1 MIDYRGSGQSVMEL
15 SHRKPQFD
23 NISNMTKVEIRRLL
37 DVPDTHTIML
47 N

>member
-1 MIDYRGSGQSVMEL
+1 MTNYRGSGQSVMEL
-15 SHRKPQFD
+15 SHRKPEFE

-37 DVPDTHTIML
+37 EVPDTHTIML